1 MQIMVCLK
9 KILDPEV
16 PPRDF
21 RLKKG
26 EMAPATEG
34 IPLVM
39 SSFDQNALEVGL
51 QLREKLAGAT
61 VTAVTVG
68 PEDSED
74 VLRKALAV
82 KADRAVRVPLEQ
94 DSKLAG
100 GIVAGLLAGAAKQ
113 LGADLVICGRQAG
126 DWDGSQVGLIL
137 TEALGWPLVNLV
149 MGIEPGSS
157 GLVLRRELD
166 EGYEVIEGNSPLV
179 AVVTNHETNV
189 LRIAKVKDTMA
200 AMRKKIELFDVVDSA
215 AVELQGGRIE
225 LVSLEI
231 PVKEANC
238 EMITGENGGE
248 KADNLVKRLLE
259 LKVL

>member
-9 KILDPEV
+9 QILDPEL

-21 RLKKG
+21 RLEKG
-26 EMAPATEG
+26 EMTPAAEG
-34 IPLVM
+34 VPLVM

-51 QLREKLAGAT
+51 QLREKMAGAT

-68 PEDSED
+68 PEGAED

-94 DSKLAG
+94 DSKLSG
-100 GIVAGLLAGAAKQ
+100 GIVAGLLAGAARE
-113 LGADLVICGRQAG
+113 LGADLVLCGRQAG
-126 DWDGSQVGLIL
+126 DWDGGQVGLIL
-137 TEALGWPLVNLV
+137 AEELGWPGANLV
-149 MGIEPGSS
+149 TGIEPGSG
-157 GLVLRRELD
+157 GLVLKCELD
-166 EGYEVIEGNSPLV
+166 EGYEVLEGNAPLV

-200 AMRKKIELFDVVDSA
+200 AMRKK
-215 AVELQGGRIE
+215 VEQINVAPQGGRLE
-225 LVSLEI
+225 LASLEI
-231 PVKEANC
+231 PVKEVNC
-238 EMITGENGGE
+238 EIIPGEDGVE
-248 KADNLVKRLLE
+248 KADNLFKRLLE

>member
-1 MQIMVCLK
+1 VQIMVCLK
-9 KILDPEV
+9 QILDPEL

-21 RLKKG
+21 RLEKG

-61 VTAVTVG
+61 VTVVTVG
-68 PEDSED
+68 PEGAED

-94 DSKLAG
+94 DCKLSG
-100 GIVAGLLAGAAKQ
+100 GMVAGLLAGVARQ
-113 LGADLVICGRQAG
+113 LEADLVICGRQAG
-126 DWDGSQVGLIL
+126 DWDGGQVGLIL
-137 TEALGWPLVNLV
+137 SEELGWPGANLV
-149 MGIEPGSS
+149 TGIEPGAG
-157 GLVLRRELD
+157 GLVLKRELE
-166 EGYEVIEGNSPLV
+166 EGYEVIEGNVPLV

-200 AMRKKIELFDVVDSA
+200 AMRKKIELIDAAGS
-215 AVELQGGRIE
+215 AVEPQAGRIE
-225 LVSLEI
+225 LVGLEI
-231 PVKEANC
+231 PVKEVNC
-238 EMITGENGGE
+238 EMIPGEDGSE
-248 KADNLVKRLLE
+248 KADNLIKRLLE

>member
-9 KILDPEV
+9 QILDPEL

-21 RLKKG
+21 RLKQG
-26 EMAPATEG
+26 EMAPVTEG

-51 QLREKLAGAT
+51 QLREKMAGAT
-61 VTAVTVG
+61 LTAVTVG
-68 PEDSED
+68 PEGASD

-82 KADRAVRVPLEQ
+82 KADQAVRVPLEQ
-94 DSKLAG
+94 DCKLSSR
-100 GIVAGLLAGAAKQ
+100 IVAVLLANAARQ
-113 LGADLVICGRQAG
+113 LRADLVLCGRQAG
-126 DWDGSQVGLIL
+126 DWDGSQVGLTL
-137 TEALGWPLVNLV
+137 AEELGWPCANLV
-149 MGIEPGSS
+149 TGIEPGPG
-157 GLVLRRELD
+157 GLVLRRELE
-166 EGYEVIEGNSPLV
+166 EGYELIEGSAPLV

-200 AMRKKIELFDVVDSA
+200 AMRKK
-215 AVELQGGRIE
+215 VEIFEPDGIKADLQGGGIE

-231 PVKEANC
+231 PVKEVNC
-238 EMITGENGGE
+238 EIIPGEDGRE
-248 KADNLVKRLLE
+248 KADNLIKRLLE